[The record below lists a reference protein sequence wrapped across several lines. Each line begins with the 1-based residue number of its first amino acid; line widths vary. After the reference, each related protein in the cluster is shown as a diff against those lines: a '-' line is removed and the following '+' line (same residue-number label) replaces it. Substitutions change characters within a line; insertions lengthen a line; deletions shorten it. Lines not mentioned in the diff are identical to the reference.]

1 MRNFLKLTAMSLQS
15 QMYYRTSFFL
25 NLLSPM
31 VLLAGQYLLWH
42 ALYQQQPDH
51 IISGMDA
58 AQMYSYLLIAF
69 TLNHIM
75 GWSSENALSK
85 EIKNGT
91 VVKRCIRPVSFLSQ
105 SVAEMTGTLLPQ
117 LALNLIIASAGFLLF
132 GRFLLV
138 PSLQNIVLFLPCMA
152 GALLL
157 RILLIELCS
166 LLCFYTT
173 GYLGISWT
181 RNAIF
186 EFFSGALIPIVMFP
200 GWLKSMAYMTPFP
213 YMIQIPISI
222 LLGQEL
228 NVPLFQV
235 YAVQFFWIGIFL
247 ALHGLFYKTIRNN
260 LRIAGG

>member
-1 MRNFLKLTAMSLQS
+1 MSLQS

-247 ALHGLFYKTIRNN
+247 ALHGLFYKNIRKN
-260 LRIAGG
+260 LIIAGG

>member
-186 EFFSGALIPIVMFP
+186 EFFSGALIPIVMVP
-200 GWLKSMAYMTPFP
+200 GWLKSMADMTPFP

-247 ALHGLFYKTIRNN
+247 ALHGLFYKNIRKN
-260 LRIAGG
+260 LIIAGG

>member
-15 QMYYRTSFFL
+15 QMYYRTSFLL

-132 GRFLLV
+132 GRYLLV

-247 ALHGLFYKTIRNN
+247 ALHGLFYKNIRKN
-260 LRIAGG
+260 LIIAGG

>member
-1 MRNFLKLTAMSLQS
+1 MRTFLKLTAMSLQS

-247 ALHGLFYKTIRNN
+247 ALHGLFYKNIRKN
-260 LRIAGG
+260 LIIAGG

>member
-181 RNAIF
+181 RTAIF
-186 EFFSGALIPIVMFP
+186 DFFSGALIPIVMVP

-247 ALHGLFYKTIRNN
+247 ALHGLFYKNIRKN
-260 LRIAGG
+260 LIIAGG

>member
-31 VLLAGQYLLWH
+31 ALLAGQYLLWH

-105 SVAEMTGTLLPQ
+105 SVAEMTGTLMPQ
-117 LALNLIIASAGFLLF
+117 LAINLIIASA
-132 GRFLLV
+132 
-138 PSLQNIVLFLPCMA
+138 
-152 GALLL
+152 
-157 RILLIELCS
+157 
-166 LLCFYTT
+166 
-173 GYLGISWT
+173 
-181 RNAIF
+181 
-186 EFFSGALIPIVMFP
+186 
-200 GWLKSMAYMTPFP
+200 
-213 YMIQIPISI
+213 
-222 LLGQEL
+222 
-228 NVPLFQV
+228 
-235 YAVQFFWIGIFL
+235 
-247 ALHGLFYKTIRNN
+247 
-260 LRIAGG
+260 

>member
-132 GRFLLV
+132 GRYLLV

-247 ALHGLFYKTIRNN
+247 ALHGLFYKNIRKN
-260 LRIAGG
+260 LIIAGG

>member
-152 GALLL
+152 CALLL

-247 ALHGLFYKTIRNN
+247 ALHGLFYKNIRKN
-260 LRIAGG
+260 LIIAGG

>member
-247 ALHGLFYKTIRNN
+247 ALHGLFYKNIRKN
-260 LRIAGG
+260 LTIAGG

>member
-222 LLGQEL
+222 MLGQEL

-247 ALHGLFYKTIRNN
+247 ALHGLFYKNIRKN
-260 LRIAGG
+260 LIIAGG

>member
-105 SVAEMTGTLLPQ
+105 SVAEMTDTLLPQ

-247 ALHGLFYKTIRNN
+247 ALHGLFYKNIRKN
-260 LRIAGG
+260 LIIAGG

>member
-132 GRFLLV
+132 GRYLLV
-138 PSLQNIVLFLPCMA
+138 PSLKNIVLFLPCMV

-247 ALHGLFYKTIRNN
+247 ALHGLFYKNIRKN
-260 LRIAGG
+260 LIIAGG

>member
-200 GWLKSMAYMTPFP
+200 GWLKIMAYMTPFP

-247 ALHGLFYKTIRNN
+247 ALHGLFYKNIRKN
-260 LRIAGG
+260 LIIAGG

>member
-25 NLLSPM
+25 NFLSPM
-31 VLLAGQYLLWH
+31 ALLAGQYLLRH

-51 IISGMDA
+51 IVSGMNA

-69 TLNHIM
+69 TLNHSM

-105 SVAEMTGTLLPQ
+105 SVAEMTGSLLPQ

-132 GRFLLV
+132 GHFLLV

-152 GALLL
+152 AALLL

-166 LLCFYTT
+166 LL
-173 GYLGISWT
+173 
-181 RNAIF
+181 
-186 EFFSGALIPIVMFP
+186 
-200 GWLKSMAYMTPFP
+200 
-213 YMIQIPISI
+213 
-222 LLGQEL
+222 GQDL

-247 ALHGLFYKTIRNN
+247 ALHGLFYKNIHKT
-260 LRIAGG
+260 

>member
-31 VLLAGQYLLWH
+31 ALLAGQYLLWH

-247 ALHGLFYKTIRNN
+247 DRKSVV
-260 LRIAGG
+260 

>member
-31 VLLAGQYLLWH
+31 VLLAGQDLLWH

-132 GRFLLV
+132 GRYLLV
-138 PSLQNIVLFLPCMA
+138 PSLKNIVLFLPCMV

-247 ALHGLFYKTIRNN
+247 ALHGLFYKNIRKN
-260 LRIAGG
+260 LIIAGG